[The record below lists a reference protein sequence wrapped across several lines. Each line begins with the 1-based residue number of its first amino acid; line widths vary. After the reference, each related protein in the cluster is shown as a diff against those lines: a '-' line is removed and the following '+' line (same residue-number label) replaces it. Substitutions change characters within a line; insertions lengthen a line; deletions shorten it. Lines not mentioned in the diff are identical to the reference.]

1 MTVLVL
7 VILSLLALVFY
18 THAGYPLLMAL
29 LSRLQPRALHH
40 SEGEASGQG
49 ISVVICVRN
58 ASDLIGARLK
68 NLIACDWGGPREIVV
83 YCDGCTDDTG
93 DVARGFVDH
102 GVLVVENAEPRGK
115 AAALNVAIP
124 LCKYSIVVLC
134 DARQTFAPAAL
145 KHLAMPF
152 GDSSVM
158 AVSGL
163 LEIAASDAGGGQGVD
178 LYWRIERKL
187 REWEARYDSVIG
199 CTGAICAIRRDAFRP
214 LDEDTILDDVVIPMR
229 LAVEGGRIY
238 YEPRA
243 IAYDP
248 QMLDPEK
255 EKRRKLRT
263 LVGNYQMIERYPTW
277 LLPTQNRLWWQL
289 ISHKYLRLA
298 VPWILVAIALLS
310 LAASSTWIGEALLL
324 AQSVAY
330 ACAAVGL
337 FLPQWRMR
345 LFTIPAGFLLLQWSC
360 AMSLIA
366 YLRHRQDL
374 RVLWTVR

>member
-1 MTVLVL
+1 MTILVP
-7 VILSLLALVFY
+7 VILFLLALVFY

-29 LSRLQPRALHH
+29 LSRLRPRALHYA
-40 SEGEASGQG
+40 EGGGDDQG
-49 ISVVICVRN
+49 LSVVICVRN
-58 ASDLIGARLK
+58 AVDLIGPRLQ
-68 NLIACDWGGPREIVV
+68 NLLACSWMGPREIVV
-83 YCDGCTDDTG
+83 YCDGCTDSTAAE
-93 DVARGFVDH
+93 ARKFEEA
-102 GVLVVENAEPRGK
+102 GVRVIENAKPLGK
-115 AAALNVAIP
+115 AAALNAAIP
-124 LCKYSIVVLC
+124 LCRHLIVVLC
-134 DARQTFAPAAL
+134 DVRQTFAVDAL
-145 KHLAMPF
+145 KQLATPF
-152 GDSSVM
+152 GDPRVA

-163 LEIAASDAGGGQGVD
+163 LEIAASDSGGGQGVD

-229 LAVEGGRIY
+229 LAVEGGRIF

-248 QMLDPEK
+248 QTLEPDK

-263 LVGNYQMIERYPTW
+263 LVGNYQMMERYPEW
-277 LLPTQNRLWWQL
+277 FLPWENRLWWQL

-298 VPWILVAIALLS
+298 VPWILVAIAGLS
-310 LAASSTWIGEALLL
+310 LLAAGTGMGSVLIL
-324 AQSVAY
+324 AQMVAY

-337 FLPQWRMR
+337 GVPQWRMR

-360 AMSLIA
+360 AMALIA
-366 YLRHRQDL
+366 YWKHGGDL
-374 RVLWTVR
+374 RRLW